1 MLKYLYLCALAL
13 CINISLQ
20 AQHWKWEAGLTTT
33 DYKFQTS
40 TGAQTNFIKP
50 NGGVHLGFAYNKEII
65 DTTVMISK
73 FSKTAIFFGNHQT
86 LAKIVSFLRYDLGLN
101 LAQLNAVGD
110 VQNKQLSYQTS
121 FAGIHAGFGP
131 ELKIY
136 RGFSIAL
143 LGKLAGMQMLAG
155 TQLRDNNYF
164 TLTEDPTFSKFQFF
178 YGYNISIHKRLA
190 DKTSLFI
197 AYEVTQTAR
206 EQQAGKTNLN
216 FKPTNFIIGIKLSQ
230 F

>member
-1 MLKYLYLCALAL
+1 MRKYICLTALAI
-13 CINISLQ
+13 CVNISAR
-20 AQHWKWEAGLTTT
+20 AQHWKWEAGLTST

-40 TGAQTNFIKP
+40 TGVMTNFMKP
-50 NGGVHLGFAYNKEII
+50 NGGVHIGFAYNKEVI
-65 DTTVMISK
+65 DTTALISK
-73 FSKTAIFFGNHQT
+73 FSKSAIFFGNHQT
-86 LAKIVSFLRYDLGLN
+86 LAKIASYFRYDLGLN
-101 LAQLNAVGD
+101 LTQLNAVGD
-110 VQNKQLSYQTS
+110 VQNKQLAYQTS

-131 ELKIY
+131 EVKVY

-164 TLTEDPTFSKFQFF
+164 ALRQDPSFSKFQFF
-178 YGYNISIHKRLA
+178 YGYNIAIHKRLA
-190 DKTSLFI
+190 DKTSVFI
-197 AYEVTQTAR
+197 AYDVTQTAHG
-206 EQQAGKTNLN
+206 QQAGKTNLN